1 MSVNQAQSRKFSG
14 VYEENY
20 ELLCK
25 VAYRISGRVDIAEE
39 VVQEAFIKYLERIDD
54 LPGDVGARY
63 WLIRVVKN
71 LSLNHEKRK
80 GRERKAVERF
90 GREPKRSGEPEG
102 EKQVMAEESLSEV
115 QQALGKL
122 PEKLRTVLVLK
133 EYIGFPYSE
142 IGEILGITEG
152 NVKVRVFRAR
162 AQLAKYFEKGDWY
175 AP

>member
-54 LPGDVGARY
+54 LPGDVGCPLLAHPSGQKP
-63 WLIRVVKN
+63 LF
-71 LSLNHEKRK
+71 EPRK
-80 GRERKAVERF
+80 TEGPRAESCRAFRS
-90 GREPKRSGEPEG
+90 REPKRSGEPEG

-115 QQALGKL
+115 QQALSKL

-142 IGEILGITEG
+142 IGEILGNNRGQRQSQGLSGQGAIGE
-152 NVKVRVFRAR
+152 V
-162 AQLAKYFEKGDWY
+162 L
-175 AP
+175 